1 MLKALLSF
9 SDACMVQSVKVHCW
23 SMKHDDNLH
32 VSSSKLINSRSFHC
46 SCMSI
51 PPCKNKEIMFMLVR
65 VQTCTIWI
73 GTMHVW
79 WWGLIRFTISISCSV
94 WIVDYFGI
102 YESVQV
108 HANANILTPNIFGKR
123 IEAHMTIHVLTRGVI
138 SPKTYLRFFDTQNP
152 LGPRRSNKR
161 MTAALMRAALGLG
174 IFLDQSAPMTWSF
187 SIFFPWYQVLGL
199 VWISKKL
206 MMLQICTLNSLQ
218 RMVGGLVG
226 FVTFLL
232 GQIPQTFR
240 TPNILETCIS
250 ESGSLQELLQV
261 DQLTMNYLTVSRIHQ
276 WHNIYHMCI
285 YTYICIHMYSV
296 HVSLITYVHICSIIC
311 LFIYDII
318 TMLWI
323 PLNSFEFHISFTAA
337 LVLGFTEPGHFS
349 GFQHGFGFWIPR
361 PPILQRLQH
370 KTSSAWCQPCSS
382 TSEGSDRPWK
392 WKRVNDPKLWMYGD
406 CMSFLQYD
414 LTVRRNPQSSTTSNQ
429 NFKPL

>member
-1 MLKALLSF
+1 M
-9 SDACMVQSVKVHCW
+9 
-23 SMKHDDNLH
+23 
-32 VSSSKLINSRSFHC
+32 
-46 SCMSI
+46 

-102 YESVQV
+102 LWICASARQCKYMVSKHILEKDRSP
-108 HANANILTPNIFGKR
+108 HDNSCANPWC
-123 IEAHMTIHVLTRGVI
+123 HI
-138 SPKTYLRFFDTQNP
+138 SPKTYLMVVWHGKNP
-152 LGPRRSNKR
+152 LGPRDVPTNGWPLHWCEQLWAWVSFERSVGLPSVPTWSTISR
-161 MTAALMRAALGLG
+161 SISSSRLGLNIEEIDDVANLYPEG
-174 IFLDQSAPMTWSF
+174 SLAGWTVDEGW
-187 SIFFPWYQVLGL
+187 LGL
-199 VWISKKL
+199 WLFWGDKSPRH
-206 MMLQICTLNSLQ
+206 SG
-218 RMVGGLVG
+218 R
-226 FVTFLL
+226 
-232 GQIPQTFR
+232 
-240 TPNILETCIS
+240 PNILETCIS

-261 DQLTMNYLTVSRIHQ
+261 DQLTMNYLTVSRIHE
-276 WHNIYHMCI
+276 WHSIYHMCI
-285 YTYICIHMYSV
+285 YTYICIHMYGV
-296 HVSLITYVHICSIIC
+296 HVYLITYVHICSIISSV

-318 TMLWI
+318 AMLWI
-323 PLNSFEFHISFTAA
+323 PLNSFEFHISTSFTAA

-392 WKRVNDPKLWMYGD
+392 WKRVNDPKIVNVWWLH
-406 CMSFLQYD
+406 
-414 LTVRRNPQSSTTSNQ
+414 VISTIWPYCKKKSEKNTSNQ